1 MNCVSNGSKTSN
13 KRGASN
19 QPQDMWDFNGWRI
32 PDTVSVD
39 PFWSWMCVSI
49 GWVSIPTTSKVQ
61 LPVLHFNCGKGISC
75 NANTILES
83 YNIISNMYITMYTH
97 NIETQPKYS
106 IIICNLCRTYHYHI
120 YIYLRLHPGPFLL
133 ASGVTV
139 EPMSQ
144 LKAYATAAC
153 VRWVTGHLCAIR
165 ATKRGKLRD
174 QNLHQ
179 DCYKRRTSQQ
189 KQVCESWNFEILQE
203 FDLLILNV
211 F

>member
-106 IIICNLCRTYHYHI
+106 IIICNFVQNIPLSYI
-120 YIYLRLHPGPFLL
+120 YIPPPPSWTVSSGLRCHCW
-133 ASGVTV
+133 AYVTAQGVCH
-139 EPMSQ
+139 SS
-144 LKAYATAAC
+144 
-153 VRWVTGHLCAIR
+153 LC
-165 ATKRGKLRD
+165 
-174 QNLHQ
+174 
-179 DCYKRRTSQQ
+179 
-189 KQVCESWNFEILQE
+189 
-203 FDLLILNV
+203 
-211 F
+211 